1 MRPRTLAA
9 ALAAPLVLSG
19 LAPAGRPE
27 DHEGDEMANRKDKGY
42 SGMRR
47 YYTEAAW
54 QARLAAGQACAEQ
67 REAGRCRREVVY
79 DELIVRGRL
88 PHTTETG
95 NPVIARDARGWP
107 LSRTPDE
114 REGSPCAR
122 RTDGSGHWERMP
134 SPDGG
139 RLPPKASASRY
150 VRSEA
155 ADGLRLTPRR
165 I

>member
-9 ALAAPLVLSG
+9 ALAAPVVLSG
-19 LAPAGRPE
+19 LALAGRAE
-27 DHEGDEMANRKDKGY
+27 GHAGDELANRKDKGY

-67 REAGRCRREVVY
+67 REAERCRREVVY

-122 RTDGSGHWERMP
+122 RTDGSDTLG
-134 SPDGG
+134 
-139 RLPPKASASRY
+139 
-150 VRSEA
+150 
-155 ADGLRLTPRR
+155 GLREGRR
-165 I
+165 LLIPERNDRGEPPAQPVTAARPGSL